1 MVFHHVGARKVFCRV
16 LPPRNL
22 ISRFRLG
29 ENVLDVFHVLDVVFD
44 SFLLLYGVKNCETS
58 KPDRN
63 SLRFPIDSSMCQLK
77 RAQQRSEVRHGV
89 A

>member
-1 MVFHHVGARKVFCRV
+1 M
-16 LPPRNL
+16 LD
-22 ISRFRLG
+22 
-29 ENVLDVFHVLDVVFD
+29 VLDVLDVVFD